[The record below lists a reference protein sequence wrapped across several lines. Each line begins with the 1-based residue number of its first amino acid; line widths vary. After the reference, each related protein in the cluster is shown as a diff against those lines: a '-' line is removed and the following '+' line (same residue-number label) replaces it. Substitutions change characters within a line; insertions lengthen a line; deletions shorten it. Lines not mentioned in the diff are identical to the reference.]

1 MKDHKRLGWGKAH
14 GGVILEEK
22 GLSGHAL
29 QLNGE
34 TGWVDLGSL
43 DTACP
48 GGACSD
54 DFSISMWFK
63 YHLKGNDEEQT
74 FFTFG
79 EYSAL
84 EGRRATGGIAVIKKK
99 KEREERKKKHS
110 VTRKRP
116 SQPPFH
122 YSQSL
127 ICTNLFA
134 NIWPLVVKKVVIDH
148 CGRQNNDKVNFSLSH
163 DAVT

>member
-29 QLNGE
+29 QLDGE

-84 EGRRATGGIAVIKKK
+84 EGRSATGGIAVIKKK
-99 KEREERKKKHS
+99 KKKGKKGKKNTPLLVNALLS
-110 VTRKRP
+110 RRFITPKA
-116 SQPPFH
+116 
-122 YSQSL
+122 
-127 ICTNLFA
+127 LFVQTY
-134 NIWPLVVKKVVIDH
+134 LQTY
-148 CGRQNNDKVNFSLSH
+148 GLLS
-163 DAVT
+163 